1 LGQSW
6 VAPRHFKNISAGR
19 RDNAAPARIK
29 TQLTIILYIFRE
41 IGNEPGRQRYA
52 HAERRGVVGTGRLE
66 PGVGTMSCVLVVED
80 EALIAVETAEVLER
94 HGFAVEIA
102 RSGELAVAKLRDGLQ
117 ADILFTDINLA
128 GAMDGATLAR
138 LARDLHP
145 DLIVIYTSGTVLGV
159 VQPVPGSAFVPKPY
173 SPDAVC
179 ALLVRMAAVAA

>member
-1 LGQSW
+1 
-6 VAPRHFKNISAGR
+6 
-19 RDNAAPARIK
+19 
-29 TQLTIILYIFRE
+29 
-41 IGNEPGRQRYA
+41 
-52 HAERRGVVGTGRLE
+52 
-66 PGVGTMSCVLVVED
+66 MSCVLVVED

-159 VQPVPGSAFVPKPY
+159 AQPVPGSAFVPKPY

-179 ALLVRMAAVAA
+179 ALLVRARKSGSVVSMPSTTNSSSARLRRMRHSARLLPWTISLPSRES